1 MPVPSLAPAHPPG
14 KSRALHGALISSRE
28 EAELLTAGFNFR
40 IGQLTRE
47 RGGQRK
53 RKAREKGLSMSVA

>member
-1 MPVPSLAPAHPPG
+1 MPVPSLSPAQHPEE
-14 KSRALHGALISSRE
+14 SHALYGALIWSRE

-40 IGQLTRE
+40 IGQFTRE
-47 RGGQRK
+47 RGGQRR